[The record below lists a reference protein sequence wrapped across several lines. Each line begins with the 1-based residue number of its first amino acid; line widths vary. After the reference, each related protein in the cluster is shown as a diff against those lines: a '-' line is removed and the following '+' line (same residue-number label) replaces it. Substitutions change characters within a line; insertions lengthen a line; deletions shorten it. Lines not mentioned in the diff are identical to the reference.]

1 MRIFAAPDRL
11 VRDPETHLPLPTDGK
26 EVSPHDVHWA
36 RLLRDGDVV
45 DAPISEALDHLRDG
59 DGIPVTLPEGD
70 LAEDLANPGTI
81 AALPKKADKA

>member
-11 VRDPETHLPLPTDGK
+11 VRDPETRLPLPVDGK
-26 EVSPHDVHWA
+26 EVADHDVHWT
-36 RLLRDGDVV
+36 RLLRDGDVINV
-45 DAPISEALDHLRDG
+45 PISKALDHLRDG

-81 AALPKKADKA
+81 AALSKKADKA